1 MGTALLRNCANWQQ
15 YQLMT
20 KGRAE
25 PRDED
30 QEVTRSE
37 RLHWYR
43 YGGGEQMVDARAEL
57 CRESGNWQQNKQE
70 LSEHMTQMRME
81 TAQEREEVRAHVQR
95 QAYGGSSSVSKQC
108 YEAHM
113 EAQWEEE
120 SVRQAAKAVSQEERV
135 EELRRVT
142 EEMLTSRNEYAES
155 TRSLA
160 IKASREDAAAVA
172 SSRSIRRTAVVS

>member
-1 MGTALLRNCANWQQ
+1 MN
-15 YQLMT
+15 
-20 KGRAE
+20 
-25 PRDED
+25 
-30 QEVTRSE
+30 S
-37 RLHWYR
+37 HWSNYK
-43 YGGGEQMVDARAEL
+43 
-57 CRESGNWQQNKQE
+57 NKQE

-160 IKASREDAAAVA
+160 IKASRV
-172 SSRSIRRTAVVS
+172 SQMIFRRKRIQ